1 MSLRTVFEAGT
12 KPIMNTAP
20 ELAIRLEDVSVR
32 YRVPQERY
40 GTMKEYIIRLL
51 QRRVNHREFW
61 ALRGINVMVCRGEVF
76 GIIGRN
82 GAGKSTL
89 LKVVSRVLRPTRGR
103 VWVKGRVAPLLELGA
118 GFHPELT
125 GRENVFLN
133 GTLLGHPQGGI
144 KQRYTQIEEF
154 ADIGSFIEAP
164 LRTYSTGMVARLGF
178 AVATAWEPDIL
189 VLDEVLAVGD
199 EAFQQKCY
207 TRINSFREQGS
218 TVLLVSHNAELVR
231 SMCQR
236 AAWIEQGNVQAIG
249 PPDEVVDMYRASQH
263 HDEVISE

>member
-1 MSLRTVFEAGT
+1 L
-12 KPIMNTAP
+12 
-20 ELAIRLEDVSVR
+20 
-32 YRVPQERY
+32 
-40 GTMKEYIIRLL
+40 KEYVIRKV
-51 QRRVNHREFW
+51 QGRVNHRDFW
-61 ALRGINVMVCRGEVF
+61 ALQGVDLDIRRGEVF
-76 GIIGRN
+76 GIVGRN

-103 VWVKGRVAPLLELGA
+103 VRVRGNVAPLLELGA

-133 GTLLGHPQGGI
+133 GTLLGHPQGEI
-144 KQRYTQIEEF
+144 EERYSQIEGF
-154 ADIGSFIEAP
+154 ADIGSFIDAP

-199 EAFQQKCY
+199 EAFQKKCY
-207 TRINSFREQGS
+207 DRINLFREYGS
-218 TVLLVSHNAELVR
+218 TVMLVSHNADLVK

-236 AAWIEQGNVQAIG
+236 AAWIELGIIKAIG
-249 PPDEVVDMYRASQH
+249 EPDEVVDMYRTSQPT
-263 HDEVISE
+263 DGAARE

>member
-1 MSLRTVFEAGT
+1 MTPVVRR
-12 KPIMNTAP
+12 NP
-20 ELAIRLEDVSVR
+20 ELAIRLEDVAVR

-40 GTMKEYIIRLL
+40 GTLKEYIIRLL

-61 ALRGINVMVCRGEVF
+61 ALRGINVMVRRGEVF

-133 GTLLGHPQGGI
+133 GALLGHPQREI
-144 KQRYTQIEEF
+144 EQRYDQIVEF
-154 ADIGSFIEAP
+154 ADIGSFIDAP

-199 EAFQQKCY
+199 ETFQKKCH
-207 TRINSFREQGS
+207 TRINDFRQSGT
-218 TVLLVSHNAELVR
+218 TVLLVSHNADLVR
-231 SMCQR
+231 SICQR
-236 AAWIEQGNVQAIG
+236 ATWIDQGIIRYVGTSTEA
-249 PPDEVVDMYRASQH
+249 VDLYRG
-263 HDEVISE
+263 E